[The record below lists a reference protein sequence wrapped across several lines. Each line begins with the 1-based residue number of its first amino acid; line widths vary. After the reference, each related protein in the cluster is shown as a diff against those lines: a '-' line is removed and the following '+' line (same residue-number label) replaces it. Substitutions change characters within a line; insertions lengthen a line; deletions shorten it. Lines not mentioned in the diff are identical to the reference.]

1 VELGWELGV
10 GAVGEAVIARW
21 VRCFGLLDSI
31 EDHAEAD
38 RRTLAELLLEKTV
51 QMSGTASSLIR

>member
-1 VELGWELGV
+1 MSGYATIRPELREQTMPGLGERV
-10 GAVGEAVIARW
+10 G
-21 VRCFGLLDSI
+21 LMDSI

-38 RRTLAELLLEKTV
+38 RRTLADLPLQKTV